1 MIVFVSKAESIVKIS
16 VIEDDVAMGMGL
28 VCVDC
33 KHILIVALQKSVAQ
47 FLTDLQGL
55 FRCNFIGGET
65 LDYVVGKDFGASCAV
80 CSDCSEVGGS
90 SSAVGSAGIRLHI

>member
-33 KHILIVALQKSVAQ
+33 KHILIVALQETVAK
-47 FLTDLQGL
+47 FLSDLQGL
-55 FRCNFIGGET
+55 FRCNFIGCET
-65 LDYVVGKDFGASCAV
+65 LDYVVCEDFGAPCAV
-80 CSDCSEVGGS
+80 GSDGSEVGGS
-90 SSAVGSAGIRLHI
+90 TDTVGSAGIRLHI

>member
-1 MIVFVSKAESIVKIS
+1 MIC
-16 VIEDDVAMGMGL
+16 VIENDVAMGMGL

-33 KHILIVALQKSVAQ
+33 KHILIVALQETVAQ
-47 FLTDLQGL
+47 FLSDLQGL
-55 FRCNFIGGET
+55 FGCNLIRSET

-90 SSAVGSAGIRLHI
+90 TSAVGSAGIRLHI

>member
-1 MIVFVSKAESIVKIS
+1 MFVGKAESV
-16 VIEDDVAMGMGL
+16 VE
-28 VCVDC
+28 VCVVKNDVTVQMLFIIMNG
-33 KHILIVALQKSVAQ
+33 KHILVVALQKSVTQ

-65 LDYVVGKDFGASCAV
+65 LDYVVCEDFGASCAV

-90 SSAVGSAGIRLHI
+90 TSAVGSAGIRLHI

>member
-1 MIVFVSKAESIVKIS
+1 VFISEAKSVVKIS

-28 VCVDC
+28 VCVNG
-33 KHILIVALQKSVAQ
+33 KHILVVALQKSVTQ

-65 LDYVVGKDFGASCAV
+65 LDYVVCEDFGASCAV

-90 SSAVGSAGIRLHI
+90 TSTVGSAGIRLHI